1 MNTEIKGSAEKLRL
15 YREACALSQQQVA
28 DALGINRT
36 TYTKYETG
44 SGNLKLDKL
53 VKIAAIF
60 NIPAETLLPESSD
73 GIRHIDKV
81 SDCDLSEASFL
92 QLSSEERGLIALY
105 RTLSGS
111 EKQKAAEMMSEMSK
125 KHEKKD

>member
-1 MNTEIKGSAEKLRL
+1 MNKEIKGSAEKLRF

-28 DALGINRT
+28 DALGIDRT

-53 VKIAAIF
+53 AKIAAVF
-60 NIPAETLLPESSD
+60 NIPTEALLPDSSD
-73 GIRHIDKV
+73 KIRPAEKV

-92 QLSSEERGLIALY
+92 QLSSEERGLIAMY
-105 RTLSGS
+105 RALSSS

-125 KHEKKD
+125 KDEKKD